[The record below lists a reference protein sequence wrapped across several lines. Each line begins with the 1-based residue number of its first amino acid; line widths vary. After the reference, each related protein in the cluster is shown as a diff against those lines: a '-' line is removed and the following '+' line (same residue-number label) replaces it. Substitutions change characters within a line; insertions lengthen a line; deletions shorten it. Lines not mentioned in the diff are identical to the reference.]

1 MANFAEID
9 ENNIVQQV
17 IVVSNEDCGGGI
29 YPSSDP
35 IGAAFCNSLLG
46 GTWLQTSYNNSFRG
60 VYAGIGYTY
69 DPIENVFIEPNNP
82 DPQPSGTTEY
92 VGS

>member
-1 MANFAEID
+1 MAYFAEID
-9 ENNIVQQV
+9 ENNIVQRV

-46 GTWLQTSYNNSFRG
+46 GTWLQTSYNNNFRG

-69 DPIENVFIEPNNP
+69 DEELDIFIEPTQEETIN
-82 DPQPSGTTEY
+82 E
-92 VGS
+92 